1 MINKHNTPDAANQF
15 RSFVQ
20 GWKDGAS
27 SKAMQPKFIEHDNK
41 LIVAAYN
48 AGYARGRQDLNIAA
62 QSAAEAYDYTISVLR
77 LMDVDHETEPAGSR
91 SDPAAT

>member
-1 MINKHNTPDAANQF
+1 MIKNDPDAANQF

-27 SKAMQPKFIEHDNK
+27 SKAMQPKFTTHDNK

-62 QSAAEAYDYTISVLR
+62 QSAAEAYGYTISYLR
-77 LMDVDHETEPAGSR
+77 TNGEDHETEPAGSR
-91 SDPAAT
+91 SDHQPA